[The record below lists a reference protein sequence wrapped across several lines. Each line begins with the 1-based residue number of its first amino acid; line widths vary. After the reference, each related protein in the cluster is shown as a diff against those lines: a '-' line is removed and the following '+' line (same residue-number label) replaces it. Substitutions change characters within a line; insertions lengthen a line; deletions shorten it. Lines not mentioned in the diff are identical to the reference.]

1 VKRILEKQLL
11 AWKDSSRRKPL
22 VLRGA
27 RQVGKT
33 WLVENVLAGEFD
45 NVVKIDFEKKRAF
58 RSYFEDDLDPV
69 KIVNYLE
76 LATEAITPGR
86 TLLFFDEIQA
96 CPRAIMALRY
106 FYEEMPE
113 LHVVAAGSLLEFA
126 FSEISVPVGRVQ
138 YMQVY
143 PLSYFEYLLSV
154 RGKLLADE
162 SLKHPSAVSG
172 HIQNMLLEELRQ
184 YFFIG
189 GMPESVKTW
198 HNTKSMI
205 EVFEVQS
212 EILDSYRDDF
222 LKYKPQVDP
231 GCLDA
236 VFLSGARMVGEQLI
250 YTKLDSGHSGQTNRK
265 AFDLLVKARILNK
278 IPSCNPSGISL
289 GATASRKKFKASFLD
304 VGLMQRLCG
313 VPADTELLQKDLLSF
328 YRGKLAEQFVAQEL
342 LVYHGPDLFY
352 WARDARGSS
361 AEVDYLLSCNGE
373 IYPVEVKS
381 GSGGSLKSMHMLLRT
396 YQNCPRGL
404 IMYSGEY
411 KLLPEQKLEFLPL
424 YGVGA
429 LCR

>member
-1 VKRILEKQLL
+1 MKRILEKQLL

-33 WLVENVLAGEFD
+33 WLVENVLASEFE
-45 NVVKIDFEKKRAF
+45 NIVKIDFEKKRAF

-143 PLSYFEYLLSV
+143 PLSFYEYLLSA
-154 RGKLLADE
+154 RGELLADE
-162 SLKHPSAVSG
+162 SLKHPSTVNW
-172 HIQNMLLEELRQ
+172 HIQHMLLEELRQ
-184 YFFIG
+184 YLFIG

-198 HNTKSMI
+198 RSTKSMV

-212 EILDSYRDDF
+212 EILNSYRDDF

-236 VFLSGARMVGEQLI
+236 VFLNSARTVGEQLI
-250 YTKLDSGHSGQTNRK
+250 YTKLDPGHSGQTNRK

-278 IPSCNPSGISL
+278 IPSCNPSGIPL

-313 VPADTELLQKDLLSF
+313 VPADTELLQKDLLSV

-396 YQNCPRGL
+396 YRNCPRGL